1 MERFLFLYNR
11 FRYFKITKAII
22 FYKFAAR
29 CSIYL
34 FYKIHIF
41 SN

>member
-22 FYKFAAR
+22 FYKFAPDGK
-29 CSIYL
+29 SIPL
-34 FYKIHIF
+34 
-41 SN
+41 